1 MIKQL
6 LQHVKDALLSILPV
20 TLTVILLHFTGL
32 VPLGNNIITF
42 VIGAAFLLIGLI
54 LFNIGVSES
63 LLKVGEMIG
72 SSLVKV
78 SKFPLLILIV
88 FIMGFVITSAEPSVM
103 LLATQ
108 TPINRYVFVFVV
120 AGGVGLYL
128 VLAVLKVIFNKHFNV
143 FVITT
148 YVLIFGCAILVAP
161 EFLPMAFDSSGVATG
176 VVTVPFIIAIGTGV
190 AMTLSKRRAQ
200 EDSFGFVGFA
210 ILGPILFVI
219 IMGIFSDKPTYSAG
233 ESGEVLTIS
242 QMILNAIKHAAID
255 NALVLV
261 PILVFFV
268 IYQVFYIKLSK
279 RKLLRIGVGFIYVYI
294 GLLLFIAGANI
305 GYVPIGNLI
314 GEVLVNK
321 NNLAIMLTI
330 IALIGGLACL
340 AEPSVH
346 FLGSQVEEISDGTIK
361 KTTLV
366 LTLAG
371 GVCIS
376 MMLSVIRVYFDFSFM
391 YFIVPG
397 YFIAVALTFIVPR
410 VYTSIAFDGGGA
422 VSSALTASFLAPI
435 IMGVTMAIP
444 GRDLVL
450 NGLGT
455 IGLISMMPLITIQL
469 LGFGAML
476 KERAA
481 IRISKARRVEEYEA
495 EIIYFN

>member
-1 MIKQL
+1 
-6 LQHVKDALLSILPV
+6 
-20 TLTVILLHFTGL
+20 
-32 VPLGNNIITF
+32 
-42 VIGAAFLLIGLI
+42 
-54 LFNIGVSES
+54 
-63 LLKVGEMIG
+63 
-72 SSLVKV
+72 
-78 SKFPLLILIV
+78 
-88 FIMGFVITSAEPSVM
+88 
-103 LLATQ
+103 
-108 TPINRYVFVFVV
+108 
-120 AGGVGLYL
+120 
-128 VLAVLKVIFNKHFNV
+128 
-143 FVITT
+143 
-148 YVLIFGCAILVAP
+148 
-161 EFLPMAFDSSGVATG
+161 
-176 VVTVPFIIAIGTGV
+176 
-190 AMTLSKRRAQ
+190 
-200 EDSFGFVGFA
+200 
-210 ILGPILFVI
+210 
-219 IMGIFSDKPTYSAG
+219 
-233 ESGEVLTIS
+233 
-242 QMILNAIKHAAID
+242 MILNAIKHAAID

-397 YFIAVALTFIVPR
+397 YFIAVALTFIFPR

-469 LGFGAML
+469 LGFGAMV